1 MSFGNKIT
9 IKVDAILK
17 KNPSFFF
24 FFLKDILLFI
34 FAKLHLKIEI
44 NIRRGILR
52 DLSSCI
58 YGLNIQNYMSKKF
71 ERKNFQEE
79 TNRQICNI
87 NLNFRRIFKSKRD

>member
-17 KNPSFFF
+17 KNSFIFFF
-24 FFLKDILLFI
+24 FFKDILLFI
-34 FAKLHLKIEI
+34 FVKLHLKIEI

>member
-17 KNPSFFF
+17 KNSFIFF

-58 YGLNIQNYMSKKF
+58 YGLNIQNYNVEKIRKEKF
-71 ERKNFQEE
+71 PRGDEQA
-79 TNRQICNI
+79 
-87 NLNFRRIFKSKRD
+87 NL

>member
-17 KNPSFFF
+17 KNSFIFF

-34 FAKLHLKIEI
+34 FAKFHLKIEI

-58 YGLNIQNYMSKKF
+58 YGLNIQNYMSK
-71 ERKNFQEE
+71 
-79 TNRQICNI
+79 
-87 NLNFRRIFKSKRD
+87 